1 MELTGRG
8 VIETTK
14 NMQNILPSSGLNDL
28 QRRAYEVLEE
38 QTSLSVSSA
47 GDAIDREEYF
57 DKSDGRFLLNTFYAD
72 DDWNNSHR
80 QDTAMSID

>member
-1 MELTGRG
+1 MESRTRYVELTGRG

-14 NMQNILPSSGLNDL
+14 NMQNIQPSSGLNDL
-28 QRRAYEVLEE
+28 QRRAYKGLE

-57 DKSDGRFLLNTFYAD
+57 DKSDGRFLLNTFHAD
-72 DDWNNSHR
+72 DD
-80 QDTAMSID
+80 

>member
-1 MELTGRG
+1 MESRRYVELTGRG

-57 DKSDGRFLLNTFYAD
+57 DKSDGRFLLLNTFYAD
-72 DDWNNSHR
+72 DD
-80 QDTAMSID
+80 

>member
-1 MELTGRG
+1 MTNLKMESRRYVELTGRG
-8 VIETTK
+8 VIEITK

-57 DKSDGRFLLNTFYAD
+57 DKSDGRFLLNTFHAD
-72 DDWNNSHR
+72 DD
-80 QDTAMSID
+80 